1 MIRHFWRRILYGK
14 IQHFA
19 LQLSPKISRNDAPA
33 KKSGT
38 PTSPNIGPATKSY
51 MPTSL
56 QLQHMLPLPQKLTQ
70 EHHQMLRLPRK
81 KSTLYSSL
89 LFSNPTLLYHS
100 LLCATLFSTY
110 IYIYIAP
117 EKMPFA
123 PKGNSWSHRFSG
135 AIHINLEGSSGIA
148 FPSQNLREKKILGQ
162 LWWDVFPNP
171 KKMRQT
177 KKLLESAWQGRSC
190 NKPFRSTWGKKA
202 WDQWQV
208 G

>member
-1 MIRHFWRRILYGK
+1 MPPASTLSGVHAKNPSMIRHFWRRILYGK

-89 LFSNPTLLYHS
+89 QFSNSTLLYHS
-100 LLCATLFSTY
+100 LLCATLLYSTLLY
-110 IYIYIAP
+110 IYIYIHIYIYMYVYIAP
-117 EKMPFA
+117 EKRPFA
-123 PKGNSWSHRFSG
+123 QKGKS
-135 AIHINLEGSSGIA
+135 
-148 FPSQNLREKKILGQ
+148 
-162 LWWDVFPNP
+162 
-171 KKMRQT
+171 
-177 KKLLESAWQGRSC
+177 
-190 NKPFRSTWGKKA
+190 
-202 WDQWQV
+202 
-208 G
+208 